1 MRKDDNEARKRR
13 TDASA
18 NPARDSA
25 MSARETSRSETA
37 ASAALPKSGES
48 AGQVQRRRHRFWL
61 TLSAFARPTTRAGA
75 PAPWIDRLVGPPA
88 RQSQPLASQPGLR
101 VPRSDEGALANVRSA
116 GFQLSEPSARR
127 LLPNG
132 QAAALSEP
140 LDDVGALVAGNVG
153 CQPRDPGS
161 APADRHRLRGDRFT
175 FSRAATSTVVNS
187 SGRRSLCSTG
197 STSQTGSQPTTT
209 RTLSRR
215 RSLLAPDR
223 ATSRTR
229 GRENRAERPDSP
241 RAQLRNAPTQR
252 RRQLRVHRHRQR
264 WAAMPSKDFT
274 MRDHHATSSRTAR
287 HGTMSMEITI
297 RIGSA
302 GVITTRAG
310 AAVVIA

>member
-1 MRKDDNEARKRR
+1 MDR
-13 TDASA
+13 
-18 NPARDSA
+18 PARGSTPPDRA
-25 MSARETSRSETA
+25 SRSR
-37 ASAALPKSGES
+37 ASQACASRLVTKVRS
-48 AGQVQRRRHRFWL
+48 L
-61 TLSAFARPTTRAGA
+61 TYARPISAQRTAG
-75 PAPWIDRLVGPPA
+75 PKT
-88 RQSQPLASQPGLR
+88 ASKWSS
-101 VPRSDEGALANVRSA
+101 RS
-116 GFQLSEPSARR
+116 
-127 LLPNG
+127 
-132 QAAALSEP
+132 LSEP

-197 STSQTGSQPTTT
+197 STSHTGSQPTTT

-215 RSLLAPDR
+215 RSLLAPDP

-252 RRQLRVHRHRQR
+252 RRQLRVQRHRQR

>member
-1 MRKDDNEARKRR
+1 MATLLSLVVTVLLLSRGVLRGTRLTAI
-13 TDASA
+13 AA
-18 NPARDSA
+18 V
-25 MSARETSRSETA
+25 TSLVLTWGFA
-37 ASAALPKSGES
+37 
-48 AGQVQRRRHRFWL
+48 QRPYL
-61 TLSAFARPTTRAGA
+61 LPTTLTIQDGAGD
-75 PAPWIDRLVGPPA
+75 PNSLRWLVIVTA
-88 RQSQPLASQPGLR
+88 
-101 VPRSDEGALANVRSA
+101 
-116 GFQLSEPSARR
+116 
-127 LLPNG
+127 
-132 QAAALSEP
+132 
-140 LDDVGALVAGNVG
+140 VAV
-153 CQPRDPGS
+153 
-161 APADRHRLRGDRFT
+161 L
-175 FSRAATSTVVNS
+175 

-215 RSLLAPDR
+215 RSLLAPDP

-274 MRDHHATSSRTAR
+274 MRDHYATSSRTAR